1 MSSVVFDL
9 MQLLDKER
17 VHYSIQRTRSETIQF
32 NTTFV
37 GARIE
42 IEVFEDNHIEISKF
56 VGNEDV
62 ESGDIEMVKKII
74 KTYS

>member
-1 MSSVVFDL
+1 MSSVIFDL